1 MRFALV
7 CSLAAT
13 TTAVIAGFGSAAQAQ
28 SMMDQMIF
36 SKCSAAM
43 NADFQ
48 KAGKTPP
55 DGMVQKTCNCVVKT
69 MDQTHNIDLAK
80 QTCTQQAMQGN

>member
-1 MRFALV
+1 MRPVVALPLTAAV
-7 CSLAAT
+7 AVLASL
-13 TTAVIAGFGSAAQAQ
+13 GSGAQAQ

-43 NADFQ
+43 TAYYQ

-55 DGMVQKTCNCVVKT
+55 DDAVQKTCNCVVKKI
-69 MDQTHNIDLAK
+69 DETHNIDLAK
-80 QTCTQQAMQGN
+80 QICSKQAMQGS

>member
-7 CSLAAT
+7 CSLAAAA
-13 TTAVIAGFGSAAQAQ
+13 TAVTAGFGSAAKAQ

-55 DGMVQKTCNCVVKT
+55 DGMVQNTCNCVVKKI
-69 MDQTHNIDLAK
+69 DETHNIDLAK
-80 QTCTQQAMQGN
+80 QICTQKATQGN

>member
-1 MRFALV
+1 
-7 CSLAAT
+7 
-13 TTAVIAGFGSAAQAQ
+13 
-28 SMMDQMIF
+28 MMDQMIF

-80 QTCTQQAMQGN
+80 QTCTQQAKQGN

>member
-7 CSLAAT
+7 FSLAAAT
-13 TTAVIAGFGSAAQAQ
+13 TGVIAGFGSAAQAQ

-36 SKCSAAM
+36 SKCSSAM

-55 DGMVQKTCNCVVKT
+55 DGMVQKTCSCVVK
-69 MDQTHNIDLAK
+69 MIGETHNIDQAK
-80 QTCTQQAMQGN
+80 QICTQQAEQAG

>member
-1 MRFALV
+1 MRLALALP
-7 CSLAAT
+7 LAA
-13 TTAVIAGFGSAAQAQ
+13 AAALLASLGSGAQAQ
-28 SMMDQMIF
+28 SMMDQIIF

-43 NADFQ
+43 NADYQ

-55 DGMVQKTCNCVVKT
+55 DGMVQKTCNCVVTT

-80 QTCTQQAMQGN
+80 QTCTKQAMQGS